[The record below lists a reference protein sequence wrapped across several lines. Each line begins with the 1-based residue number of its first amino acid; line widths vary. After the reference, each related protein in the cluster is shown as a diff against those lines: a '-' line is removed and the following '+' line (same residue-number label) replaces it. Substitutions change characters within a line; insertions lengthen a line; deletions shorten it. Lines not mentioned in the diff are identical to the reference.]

1 MSLGTPEN
9 SAIQKLSIIIIKNGP
24 LGIGRSPDE
33 DKGRYVCAC
42 FQLDVY
48 RTLKKSVSGEA
59 VSIANDFRPVQELH
73 ERRVTSNDKRVLQY
87 MSADILKEL
96 RGDIGKLEERCTNDA
111 RAVTSSFWVTYCL
124 LVLLLRLTMEMM

>member
-1 MSLGTPEN
+1 M
-9 SAIQKLSIIIIKNGP
+9 
-24 LGIGRSPDE
+24 
-33 DKGRYVCAC
+33 
-42 FQLDVY
+42 
-48 RTLKKSVSGEA
+48 
-59 VSIANDFRPVQELH
+59 SIANDFRPVQELH